1 MIKVNLAKD
10 MAITA
15 PSETAVAM
23 EMDSDKELQK
33 EILIK
38 VVSMLSLVVV
48 LFIYEKFS
56 LSAKKDELK
65 RLQRQVNSVQAE
77 VAKFGKVSE
86 VVAKVTKE
94 KRAIE
99 EQINIIRGLSK
110 TRLTQVKV
118 LDAIQSLMPDRTW
131 LRGVS
136 LKGTEVKLE
145 GFSLTSDGIPLLIR
159 ALDES
164 VFFDEIDVET
174 AAQEQTADGT
184 FNKFEISCQ
193 LGGQL

>member
-23 EMDSDKELQK
+23 EMDSDKELQN

-77 VAKFGKVSE
+77 VSKFGKVW
-86 VVAKVTKE
+86 
-94 KRAIE
+94 
-99 EQINIIRGLSK
+99 
-110 TRLTQVKV
+110 RLPPE
-118 LDAIQSLMPDRTW
+118 L
-131 LRGVS
+131 
-136 LKGTEVKLE
+136 
-145 GFSLTSDGIPLLIR
+145 
-159 ALDES
+159 
-164 VFFDEIDVET
+164 
-174 AAQEQTADGT
+174 
-184 FNKFEISCQ
+184 N
-193 LGGQL
+193 